1 MIFAK
6 QTKLQH
12 LTLSEVAGL
21 RIKLRCVPQNL
32 RKDLVLLELGSSK
45 SLMQVLI
52 VVNYEVIKSLS
63 LTVVK
68 YRPDFIIKRLHRGL
82 KTFQIRFVRV
92 GVVLVSSS

>member
-1 MIFAK
+1 MIFTK

-68 YRPDFIIKRLHRGL
+68 YRPDFIIKRLH
-82 KTFQIRFVRV
+82 
-92 GVVLVSSS
+92 